1 MSLVLAFLLLGE
13 GEEEE
18 DEDFLLSEGAS
29 LGVAEEVVAP
39 LLLTNL
45 GARFAENGALYLKA
59 CGVFTFVLFNNLRG
73 RLPYSDTATASLG
86 LTV

>member
-1 MSLVLAFLLLGE
+1 M
-13 GEEEE
+13 
-18 DEDFLLSEGAS
+18 
-29 LGVAEEVVAP
+29 VAP